1 MQKLNYANIQI
12 SKSTELAFVR
22 FFVSLALAAITTI
35 WAIYLFSFGLSESE
49 VGLISSIF
57 VIVSVGSSLLAI
69 PILEKYNQRKI
80 ILVSL
85 LISIAGFGILSI
97 ITNLYFFLAVYLAL
111 VINAIL
117 RVNASDI
124 LFRDN
129 SEDGK
134 LNRQMSIMFCII
146 NFAWLIGPLIAG
158 FFLVEYG
165 LRSVFL
171 SAAGFYAMAL
181 ILFLILKISPLQK
194 ERDGLDKHILLN
206 LIYFVKDKTLQLP
219 YLISMGLQ
227 VWWGFV
233 YIYLPLFIIKAGLSN
248 GTVSVFIAVL
258 VIPLI
263 IFEYFVGKASEKLGF
278 RKFFKYG
285 FFLLSLISL
294 ALFFINNIYF
304 QLTLV
309 VIASIAASFIE
320 PIEGAFFFKQVKR
333 LDEEKYYPIFAT
345 SKDFGAALGKFIP
358 AIVLLFLPNQFAFLT
373 MFVLMAV
380 FFYISLKIKEVIVP
394 Y

>member
-57 VIVSVGSSLLAI
+57 VIVSVGSSLFAI

-80 ILVSL
+80 IIVSL
-85 LISIAGFGILSI
+85 LISIVGFGILLI
-97 ITNLYFFLAVYLAL
+97 ITNLYFFLAVYLVL
-111 VINAIL
+111 VINTIL

-294 ALFFINNIYF
+294 ALFFINNIYL

-320 PIEGAFFFKQVKR
+320 PIDGAFFFKQVKR

-345 SKDFGAALGKFIP
+345 SKDLGAALGKFIP

>member
-80 ILVSL
+80 IIVSL
-85 LISIAGFGILSI
+85 LISIVGFGILLI
-97 ITNLYFFLAVYLAL
+97 ITNLYFFLAVYLVL
-111 VINAIL
+111 VINTIL

-294 ALFFINNIYF
+294 ALFFINNIYL

-345 SKDFGAALGKFIP
+345 SKDLGAALGKFIP

>member
-1 MQKLNYANIQI
+1 
-12 SKSTELAFVR
+12 
-22 FFVSLALAAITTI
+22 
-35 WAIYLFSFGLSESE
+35 
-49 VGLISSIF
+49 
-57 VIVSVGSSLLAI
+57 
-69 PILEKYNQRKI
+69 
-80 ILVSL
+80 
-85 LISIAGFGILSI
+85 
-97 ITNLYFFLAVYLAL
+97 
-111 VINAIL
+111 
-117 RVNASDI
+117 SDI

-304 QLTLV
+304 Q
-309 VIASIAASFIE
+309 
-320 PIEGAFFFKQVKR
+320 
-333 LDEEKYYPIFAT
+333 
-345 SKDFGAALGKFIP
+345 
-358 AIVLLFLPNQFAFLT
+358 
-373 MFVLMAV
+373 
-380 FFYISLKIKEVIVP
+380 
-394 Y
+394 

>member
-80 ILVSL
+80 IIVSL
-85 LISIAGFGILSI
+85 LISIVGFGILLI
-97 ITNLYFFLAVYLAL
+97 ITNLYFFLAVYLVL
-111 VINAIL
+111 VINTIL

-345 SKDFGAALGKFIP
+345 SKDLGAALGKFIP

-373 MFVLMAV
+373 MFILMAV
-380 FFYISLKIKEVIVP
+380 FFIISLKIKEILIP

>member
-1 MQKLNYANIQI
+1 MQKPNYANMQI

-22 FFVSLALAAITTI
+22 FFVSLALAAIMAI
-35 WAIYLFSFGLSESE
+35 WAIYLFSFGLSESTIGF
-49 VGLISSIF
+49 VSAIFLIVAVSSSF
-57 VIVSVGSSLLAI
+57 IVI

-80 ILVSL
+80 IIISL
-85 LISIAGFGILSI
+85 AISILGFSLLSI
-97 ITNLYFFLAVYLAL
+97 ITNLYFFLAVYLVL
-111 VINAIL
+111 TINAVL

-129 SEDGK
+129 SDDGK

-158 FFLVEYG
+158 FFLLEFG

-171 SAAGFYAMAL
+171 SAAGFYALAL
-181 ILFLILKISPLQK
+181 ILFLILKISPAQK

-206 LIYFVKDKTLQLP
+206 IINFIKDKKLHLP
-219 YLISMGLQ
+219 YLVSMGLQ
-227 VWWGFV
+227 IWWGFV
-233 YIYLPLFIIKAGLSN
+233 YIYIPLFIIKAGLSD
-248 GTVSVFIAVL
+248 GTVSIFIAFL

-285 FFLLSLISL
+285 FFLLSIIAL
-294 ALFFINNIYF
+294 ALFFMNNIYL
-304 QLTLV
+304 QLALV

-320 PIEGAFFFKQVKR
+320 PIDGAFFFKQVKK
-333 LDEEKYYPIFAT
+333 LDEEKYYPIFTT
-345 SKDFGAALGKFIP
+345 SKDFGAALGKFLP
-358 AIVLLFLPNQFAFLT
+358 AIVLLFLPSSFAYLV
-373 MFVLMAV
+373 MFILMGI
-380 FFYISLKIKEVIVP
+380 FFFISLKIKEVIVP